1 MAVGATA
8 PVRAKDVRLDPV
20 SAWTTPCSA
29 PERHL
34 GGPSLRALDMVDEAK
49 HGLNLVEVSFH
60 LLLSAPLRGF
70 KFLDFEPVKPALT
83 AACVGS
89 QHPGVEG
96 DQAETSLGSP
106 ATYGHIPLPNSKR

>member
-70 KFLDFEPVKPALT
+70 KFLDFEPVKPALKV
-83 AACVGS
+83 ACIVS
-89 QHPGVEG
+89 EHAGVEV
-96 DQAETSLGSP
+96 DQAETSLGSA
-106 ATYGHIPLPNSKR
+106 AT